1 MIFSRFSALEIE
13 FYFHPLVSFQPEAF
27 CYSTQLKRDPWIH
40 KQKMLR
46 RSAAQ
51 LFRRSALLRNAPQP
65 PVTQLSS
72 EETML
77 VASVREFVN
86 QHVRPKSLKM
96 DEEQKMCPVLIEE
109 AFKAGLM
116 GIETPSDLGGSGMS
130 FFSSVLAIE
139 EIARV
144 DPAVSVMV
152 DVQNTLVNNIFFRYA
167 SKEQAAKYLPK
178 LAQSTVG
185 CFCLTEP
192 TSGSDAFALKTRA
205 EKKGSKYVINGSKV
219 FITNG
224 REAGIFLV
232 MANVDPSKGY
242 KGITCFIVDKSE
254 HPGVKVG
261 RTENKLGIRAS
272 STAEI
277 SFENVEV
284 PEENVVSKEGIGYKI
299 AIEILNEGRIGIGGQ
314 MIGIAQGA
322 LDYSMPYL
330 FERKQ
335 FGQFVGDFQGM
346 QFQYAQA
353 QMELHAARLM
363 VYNAA
368 RKKMVGEAFVED
380 AAMAKLF
387 SSQVAERVASKAI
400 EWLGGYGFVKEYQV
414 ERFYRDAKI
423 GAIYEGTTNI
433 QLHTL
438 AKFVKDRYN
447 KKK

>member
-1 MIFSRFSALEIE
+1 
-13 FYFHPLVSFQPEAF
+13 
-27 CYSTQLKRDPWIH
+27 
-40 KQKMLR
+40 MLR
-46 RSAAQ
+46 RSASN
-51 LFRRSALLRNAPQP
+51 LFGRSLALRSIAVP
-65 PVTQLSS
+65 PVTNLSD
-72 EETML
+72 EEKML

-86 QHVRPKSLKM
+86 QHVRPKSRKM
-96 DEEQKMCPVLIEE
+96 DEEQKMCPVLIAE
-109 AFKAGLM
+109 AFRAGLM
-116 GIETPSDLGGSGMS
+116 CIETPSKYCGSGMS

-144 DPAVSVMV
+144 DPAVSVMI

-167 SKEQAAKYLPK
+167 DENQCEKYLPK
-178 LAQSTVG
+178 LAQTTVG

-192 TSGSDAFALKTRA
+192 SSGSDAFALKTRA
-205 EKKGSKYVINGSKV
+205 EKKGDKYVINGSKIY
-219 FITNG
+219 ITNG
-224 REAGIFLV
+224 KEAGIFLV

-242 KGITCFIVDKSE
+242 KGITCFVVDESE
-254 HPGVKVG
+254 TPAGVKVV

-277 SFENVEV
+277 LFENVEV
-284 PEENVVSKEGIGYKI
+284 PAENIIGKEGIGYKI

-314 MIGIAQGA
+314 MVGIAQGA

-335 FGQFVGDFQGM
+335 FGQFIGDFQGM

-368 RKKMVGEAFVED
+368 RKKEAGEPFVED

-387 SSQVAERVASKAI
+387 ASQVAERVASKAI
-400 EWLGGYGFVKEYQV
+400 EWLGGNGFIKEYNV

-423 GAIYEGTTNI
+423 GAIYEGTSNI

-447 KKK
+447 KNKK

>member
-1 MIFSRFSALEIE
+1 M
-13 FYFHPLVSFQPEAF
+13 
-27 CYSTQLKRDPWIH
+27 
-40 KQKMLR
+40 
-46 RSAAQ
+46 
-51 LFRRSALLRNAPQP
+51 
-65 PVTQLSS
+65 
-72 EETML
+72 
-77 VASVREFVN
+77 
-86 QHVRPKSLKM
+86 
-96 DEEQKMCPVLIEE
+96 
-109 AFKAGLM
+109 
-116 GIETPSDLGGSGMS
+116 
-130 FFSSVLAIE
+130 
-139 EIARV
+139 
-144 DPAVSVMV
+144 
-152 DVQNTLVNNIFFRYA
+152 
-167 SKEQAAKYLPK
+167 
-178 LAQSTVG
+178 
-185 CFCLTEP
+185 
-192 TSGSDAFALKTRA
+192 
-205 EKKGSKYVINGSKV
+205 
-219 FITNG
+219 
-224 REAGIFLV
+224 
-232 MANVDPSKGY
+232 
-242 KGITCFIVDKSE
+242 
-254 HPGVKVG
+254 
-261 RTENKLGIRAS
+261 
-272 STAEI
+272 
-277 SFENVEV
+277 